1 MTAGSVTSGM
11 AKTEPGQAAL
21 GVGLDCGTMNFV
33 SARRAGK
40 NIGIKKVRD
49 AFLDLKPEHKRML
62 KLSKTS
68 YVELDGNLLV
78 IGDAALDCAN
88 LFNQEARR
96 PMAGG
101 ILNAGEVDAQQVIG
115 LMMKEVL
122 GEPGTPGEKCCYSV
136 PATALDVKGSDVTY
150 HRMILGKILRELGY
164 EAEPVN
170 ESLAVVY
177 SECAVENF
185 SGIGISFGSGMTNV
199 CLAYNALSALEFSIG
214 KAGDWIDEGAGNA
227 VQMTKAKMCALKESG
242 IDINNPA
249 NREQEAVAFFVESL
263 IDYALKGI
271 IEHFHHVKKE
281 IMVPKEIPIV
291 VSGGTS
297 LAGGFLE
304 KFKVR
309 FSALEKGFPVRI
321 SDIRHAADPMTAVAT
336 GLLMFS
342 QMD

>member
-1 MTAGSVTSGM
+1 M
-11 AKTEPGQAAL
+11 AKTESQSL

-33 SARRAGK
+33 SARKAGDS
-40 NIGIKKVRD
+40 IGTKRIRD

-96 PMAGG
+96 PMADG
-101 ILNAGEVDAQQVIG
+101 ILNAGETDAQQVIG

-122 GEPGTPGEKCCYSV
+122 GNPRAKGEKCCYSV
-136 PATALDVKGSDVTY
+136 PAVALDIKGSDVTY
-150 HRMILGKILRELGY
+150 HRMILGKILSELGY
-164 EAEPVN
+164 TAESTNEA
-170 ESLAVVY
+170 LAIIF
-177 SECAVENF
+177 SECVEENF

-214 KAGDWIDEGAGNA
+214 KAGDWIDEGAGKA
-227 VQMTKAKMCALKESG
+227 VQVTKAKMCALKESG
-242 IDINNPA
+242 IDINNPG
-249 NREQEAVAFFVESL
+249 NREQEAIGFFIESL

-271 IEHFHHVKKE
+271 IDHFHRVKKE
-281 IMVPKEIPIV
+281 ILVPKPIPIV

-297 LAGGFLE
+297 LAGGFID

-309 FSALEKGFPVRI
+309 FSALEKNFPVPI
-321 SDIRHAADPMTAVAT
+321 SDIRHAEDPMTAVAT
-336 GLLMFS
+336 GLLMLS
-342 QMD
+342 QMDDG

>member
-1 MTAGSVTSGM
+1 M
-11 AKTEPGQAAL
+11 AKTAKKESP

-33 SARRAGK
+33 SARGSGG
-40 NIGIKKVRD
+40 NIGIKRIRD

-68 YVELDGNLLV
+68 YVELDGTLLV

-122 GEPGTPGEKCCYSV
+122 GSPRKEGEKCCYSI

-150 HRMILGKILRELGY
+150 HRMILGKILGELGY
-164 EAEPVN
+164 TAEATN
-170 ESLAVVY
+170 EALAIVF
-177 SECAVENF
+177 SECVKENF
-185 SGIGISFGSGMTNV
+185 SGIGISYGSGMTNV

-214 KAGDWIDEGAGNA
+214 KAGDWIDEGAGKA
-227 VQMTKAKMCALKESG
+227 VQVTKAKMCALKEDG
-242 IDINNPA
+242 IDINAPG

-263 IDYALKGI
+263 IDYSLKGI

-281 IMVPKEIPIV
+281 ILVPKPIPIV

-297 LAGGFLE
+297 LAGGFLD
-304 KFKVR
+304 KFKAR
-309 FSALEKGFPVRI
+309 FSALERNFPVTI
-321 SDIRHAADPMTAVAT
+321 SDIRHAGNPMTAVAT
-336 GLLMFS
+336 GLLMLS
-342 QMD
+342 QMEDD